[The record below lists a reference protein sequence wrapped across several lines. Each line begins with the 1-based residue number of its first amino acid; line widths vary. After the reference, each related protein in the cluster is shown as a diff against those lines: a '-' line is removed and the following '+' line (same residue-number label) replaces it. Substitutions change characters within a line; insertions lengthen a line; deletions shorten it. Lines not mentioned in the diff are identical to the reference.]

1 MMQDVLDRFSAAE
14 SDVYLILQLKD
25 CPETRDERYAS
36 MRLLEQMGMTPNP
49 AHYEVVYFAN
59 TPAYLHGMPDAEAL
73 EELFIQFNV
82 NHPADFKGHSLSV
95 SDVIALKRQG
105 QVDVFYVD
113 SFGFK
118 ELPGFLEQMK
128 EAARPQK
135 SVTAQMKQ
143 AKEAALPVKAKKHK
157 ERDAR

>member
-25 CPETRDERYAS
+25 CPETHDERYAS
-36 MRLLEQMGMTPNP
+36 MKLLEQMGMTPNP
-49 AHYEVVYFAN
+49 THYEVIYFAN
-59 TPAYLHGMPDAEAL
+59 TPAYLYGMPDAAAL

-105 QVDVFYVD
+105 QVDAFFVD

-135 SVTAQMKQ
+135 SVAAQMKQ
-143 AKEAALPVKAKKHK
+143 AKEAAPPAKAKKHK

>member
-1 MMQDVLDRFSAAE
+1 MMQDVLDRFAAAE

-49 AHYEVVYFAN
+49 ARYEVVYFAN
-59 TPAYLHGMPDAEAL
+59 TPAYLYGMPDAAAL

-118 ELPGFLEQMK
+118 ELPGFLDRVK
-128 EAARPQK
+128 EAARQK
-135 SVTAQMKQ
+135 PVAEQIRQ
-143 AKEAALPVKAKKHK
+143 ANEAPPKVKTKKHK
-157 ERDAR
+157 ERDVR

>member
-1 MMQDVLDRFSAAE
+1 MTQGVLNRFAAAE
-14 SDVYLILQLKD
+14 SDVYLILQLKRS
-25 CPETRDERYAS
+25 PETRHERYAS

-59 TPAYLHGMPDAEAL
+59 TPAYLYGMPNAEAL

-105 QVDVFYVD
+105 QVDAFYVG

-118 ELPGFLEQMK
+118 GLPGFLDRVK
-128 EAARPQK
+128 EAARQK
-135 SVTAQMKQ
+135 PVAEKIWQ

>member
-1 MMQDVLDRFSAAE
+1 MTQDVLDRFSAAE

-36 MRLLEQMGMTPNP
+36 MKLLEQMGMTPNP

-59 TPAYLHGMPDAEAL
+59 TPAYLHGMPDVEAL
-73 EELFIQFNV
+73 EELFIQFDV

-105 QVDVFYVD
+105 QVDAFFVD

-135 SVTAQMKQ
+135 SVAAQMKQ
-143 AKEAALPVKAKKHK
+143 VKEAAPKVKTKKHK
-157 ERDAR
+157 ERDVR

>member
-1 MMQDVLDRFSAAE
+1 M
-14 SDVYLILQLKD
+14 
-25 CPETRDERYAS
+25 
-36 MRLLEQMGMTPNP
+36 
-49 AHYEVVYFAN
+49 
-59 TPAYLHGMPDAEAL
+59 

-82 NHPADFKGHSLSV
+82 HRPADFKGHSLSV
-95 SDVIALKRQG
+95 SDVVALKRQG
-105 QVDVFYVD
+105 QVDAFFVD

-118 ELPGFLEQMK
+118 KLPGFLEQMK

-135 SVTAQMKQ
+135 LVTAQMKQ

>member
-1 MMQDVLDRFSAAE
+1 MMRDVLDRFSAAE

-49 AHYEVVYFAN
+49 THYEVIYFAN
-59 TPAYLHGMPDAEAL
+59 TPAYLYGMPDAAAL

-118 ELPGFLEQMK
+118 ELPGFLDRVK
-128 EAARPQK
+128 EAVRQK
-135 SVTAQMKQ
+135 PAAEQLRR
-143 AKEAALPVKAKKHK
+143 AKEAAPPVKAKKHK

>member
-1 MMQDVLDRFSAAE
+1 MMQDVLDRFAAAE
-14 SDVYLILQLKD
+14 SDVYLILQLKRG
-25 CPETRDERYAS
+25 PETRDERYAS

-59 TPAYLHGMPDAEAL
+59 TPAYLYGMPDAEAL

-82 NHPADFKGHSLSV
+82 NRPADFKGHSLSV
-95 SDVIALKRQG
+95 SDVIVLKRQG
-105 QVDVFYVD
+105 QTDVFFVD

-118 ELPGFLEQMK
+118 ELPGFLERVK
-128 EAARPQK
+128 EAVRQK
-135 SVTAQMKQ
+135 LAAEQIRQ
-143 AKEAALPVKAKKHK
+143 ANEAASPAKAKKHK